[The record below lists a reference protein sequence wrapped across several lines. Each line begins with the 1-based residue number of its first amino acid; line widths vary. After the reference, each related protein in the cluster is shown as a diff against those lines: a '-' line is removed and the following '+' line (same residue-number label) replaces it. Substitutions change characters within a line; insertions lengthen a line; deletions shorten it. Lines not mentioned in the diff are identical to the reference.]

1 MATAFPVRAQTAL
14 RALSRD
20 IPMRRSEPLPAKQ
33 PPREIQHEH
42 ALPGMGLMPR
52 ASDENLRECIP
63 DG

>member
-20 IPMRRSEPLPAKQ
+20 IPMTFRTLPAKQ